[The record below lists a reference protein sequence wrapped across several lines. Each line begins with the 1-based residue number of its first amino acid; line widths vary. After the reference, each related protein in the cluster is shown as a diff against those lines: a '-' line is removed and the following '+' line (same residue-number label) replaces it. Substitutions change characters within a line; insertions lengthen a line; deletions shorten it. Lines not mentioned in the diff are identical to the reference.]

1 MKILKASSEDLE
13 KIVPLFDL
21 YRQFYKHPPDQEAAR
36 HFLQERLNKNES
48 VIFYAQDPLLAT
60 VGFIQLYPSFSSM
73 AMKRLWILND
83 LFVNPTE
90 RRMNIGR
97 KLLLK
102 AIDYAKETNAR
113 GLTLKTARDNLPA
126 LKLYES
132 LDWKQDQRF
141 YSYDLAVNAI

>member
-1 MKILKASSEDLE
+1 MKIQKATSEDFE

-36 HFLQERLNKNES
+36 CFLQERLVKNES
-48 VIFYAQDPLLAT
+48 VIFYAQDPSQAT

-83 LFVNPTE
+83 LFVAPSA

-97 KLLLK
+97 SLLLK

-113 GLTLKTARDNLPA
+113 GLTLKTAKDNLPA
-126 LKLYES
+126 QRLYES

-141 YSYDLAVNAI
+141 YSYDIAVSAI